1 MYRVI
6 VQALEVATVAV
17 SLGSVETLV
26 TRPALDTHLHLGAAG
41 RKARSGRPEPEFVEF
56 ACSKLARSVCGCE
69 GLLDPKQGRQA

>member
-1 MYRVI
+1 MHRRKRFI

-41 RKARSGRPEPEFVEF
+41 RKARAGRPEKGLSFPTF
-56 ACSKLARSVCGCE
+56 SILKLAR
-69 GLLDPKQGRQA
+69 